1 MSGDTPDTSYFTA
14 LLKRPSA
21 LEGTQAQ
28 TVSSLERD
36 LSERLG
42 GRPKRLAHSLSVGR
56 TAEALAV
63 RYGVD
68 PFEARVAGILHD
80 WEKARPDAELVA
92 PAREAGIDFGVPL
105 ELVFPL
111 IHGVLASKTLPERYP
126 WLPSEVLGAIAR
138 HTTGAAH
145 MSPLDKVLFVA
156 DGIEPLRG
164 SKGPL
169 DAQRAAVAT
178 ASLDALYRTCFCDGV
193 AYVIQTRRYLYPG
206 TLDIYN
212 ELVTGK
218 DATNR

>member
-1 MSGDTPDTSYFTA
+1 
-14 LLKRPSA
+14 
-21 LEGTQAQ
+21 
-28 TVSSLERD
+28 
-36 LSERLG
+36 
-42 GRPKRLAHSLSVGR
+42 
-56 TAEALAV
+56 
-63 RYGVD
+63 
-68 PFEARVAGILHD
+68 
-80 WEKARPDAELVA
+80 
-92 PAREAGIDFGVPL
+92 
-105 ELVFPL
+105 
-111 IHGVLASKTLPERYP
+111 
-126 WLPSEVLGAIAR
+126 
-138 HTTGAAH
+138 